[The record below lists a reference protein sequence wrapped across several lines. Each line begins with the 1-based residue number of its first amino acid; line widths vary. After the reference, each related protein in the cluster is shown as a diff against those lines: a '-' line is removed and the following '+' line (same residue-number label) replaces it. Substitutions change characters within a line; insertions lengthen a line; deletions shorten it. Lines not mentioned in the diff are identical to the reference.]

1 VRVLCWVLTKP
12 ENLQTKAVHVKNTW
26 ARRCDKVV
34 FVSSK
39 NDTEFPTVGINVTED
54 RNHLT
59 EKTMRAF
66 KYIYDHHFNDAD
78 WFLKTDDD
86 TYVIVENLRY
96 FLSSQNKD
104 KPIYFGHHFNYKMT
118 LDYASGGA
126 GYVLSKEALRR
137 FGKDGTNA
145 SICRQQGGAEDVDIG
160 ICLKKLG
167 IIIGNSTD
175 RFGRSRFHSL
185 CPTEHVFGDFPD
197 WYYKYDMNGAKRVSI
212 FKVQLHF
219 YTSLTF
225 RFHHQHLFF
234 INVFLRISDIKI
246 VG

>member
-1 VRVLCWVLTKP
+1 
-12 ENLQTKAVHVKNTW
+12 VKNTW

-54 RNHLT
+54 REHLT

-78 WFLKTDDD
+78 WFLKADDD

-96 FLSSQNKD
+96 FLSSHNKD
-104 KPIYFGHHFNYKMT
+104 SPIYFGHHFNYNMEQ
-118 LDYASGGA
+118 DYVSGGA

-145 SICRQQGGAEDVDIG
+145 SICQQQGGAEDIDIG
-160 ICLKKLG
+160 ICLQKLG
-167 IIIGNSTD
+167 IRIGNSTD

-185 CPTEHVFGDFPD
+185 RPTEHVYGDFPD
-197 WYYKYDMNGAKRVSI
+197 WYYKYDMNGAKSVSI
-212 FKVQLHF
+212 SKML
-219 YTSLTF
+219 YNY
-225 RFHHQHLFF
+225 FF
-234 INVFLRISDIKI
+234 TPV
-246 VG
+246 